1 MTRLRKSTA
10 ALIALAALG
19 FGAAPTLA
27 GGLHHGHRHGN
38 YSTIGT
44 SCGQRV
50 AGYITIAGCRT
61 KITAGRGMLAQI
73 ARAFR
78 KKGYRAWIHDGCLS
92 VDYGCYRPEV
102 RWKAFDYST
111 RIKWGWDEMTLSLR
125 RAYRTSSYD
134 YPQRRYRP
142 IRRSY
147 RNWYCD

>member
-27 GGLHHGHRHGN
+27 GGLHHGHRHTSACSQTCG
-38 YSTIGT
+38 YS
-44 SCGQRV
+44 V
-50 AGYITIAGCRT
+50 AGYITIDGRRTQIKAGQ
-61 KITAGRGMLAQI
+61 GMLAQI

-78 KKGYRAWIHDGCLS
+78 KQGYRAWIHDGCLR
-92 VDYGCYRPEV
+92 VDYGCYRPDV
-102 RWKAFDYST
+102 RWKAGDYST
-111 RIKWGWDEMTLSLR
+111 RISWGWDEMTLSLR
-125 RAYRTSSYD
+125 RAYKVSSYN